1 LSNAGL
7 DVEPLVK
14 GLGRDG
20 FQLFLFFSLLDE
32 LPQHPNLLVLE
43 LLEIEPVSIR
53 TFHLVKV
60 IIKGLA
66 LHSQL
71 FSRALQSIK
80 FLPKGVS
87 GFVEIAPL
95 RNHFLH
101 FKDRLLLTRALRL
114 LRRCCGFFLTLGT
127 VGIGDLAKTQLNR
140 GFKE

>member
-32 LPQHPNLLVLE
+32 LPQHPDLLVLE

-53 TFHLVKV
+53 AFHLVKV

-66 LHSQL
+66 LHS
-71 FSRALQSIK
+71 
-80 FLPKGVS
+80 
-87 GFVEIAPL
+87 
-95 RNHFLH
+95 
-101 FKDRLLLTRALRL
+101 
-114 LRRCCGFFLTLGT
+114 
-127 VGIGDLAKTQLNR
+127 
-140 GFKE
+140 